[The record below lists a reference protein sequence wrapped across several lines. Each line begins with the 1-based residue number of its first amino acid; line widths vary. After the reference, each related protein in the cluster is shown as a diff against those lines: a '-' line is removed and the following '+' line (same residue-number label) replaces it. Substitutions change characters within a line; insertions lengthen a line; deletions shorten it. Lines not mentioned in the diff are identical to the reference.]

1 MVLSLESTYEYYKYT
16 IQDSIKQEKLVN
28 TPVKFIQNPA
38 SIRFPAPEV
47 GQHTEEVILDPDC
60 GWDEVGHLKEH
71 ELIP

>member
-1 MVLSLESTYEYYKYT
+1 M
-16 IQDSIKQEKLVN
+16 
-28 TPVKFIQNPA
+28 KFIQNPA

-71 ELIP
+71 ELIL